1 MSSKIKI
8 VDVILPIKKIAIVN
22 ENAFLKDAL
31 ESMSKFQIGICCI
44 VNNNKIKGIITDGD
58 IRRKILNLQKPL
70 PAFLVDEAI
79 SHANLN
85 PKVLNIND
93 NILKAV
99 KIMEQNKI
107 WDIPIVDNEND
118 FAGLLHLHPVV
129 KNFIL

>member
-1 MSSKIKI
+1 MSSNIKL
-8 VDVILPIKKIAIVN
+8 VDIILPIKKIATVN
-22 ENAFLKDAL
+22 ENAFLKEAL
-31 ESMSKFQIGICCI
+31 ENMSKFQIGICCI
-44 VNNNKIKGIITDGD
+44 VNDKKIKGIITDGD

-79 SHANLN
+79 SHANLD

-93 NILKAV
+93 DILKAV

-107 WDIPIVDNEND
+107 WDIPIVDNESD
-118 FAGLLHLHPVV
+118 FVGLLHLHPVV